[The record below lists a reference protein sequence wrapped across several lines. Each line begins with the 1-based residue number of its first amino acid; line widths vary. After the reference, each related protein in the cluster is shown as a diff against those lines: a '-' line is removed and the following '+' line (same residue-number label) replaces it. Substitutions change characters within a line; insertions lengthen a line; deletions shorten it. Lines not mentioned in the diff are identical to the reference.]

1 LSAPWCLLDVKHIA
15 YPCTTSTNI
24 KALEMATRELV
35 ALKEDAKTKITNAER
50 GNGAATK
57 QTEEWLRQV
66 NTIEKDAEE
75 IHEKYSQMCRCI
87 LNISPNLWSSYKI
100 SRNIAKKLV
109 EMKILNHKKATIR
122 VIA

>member
-1 LSAPWCLLDVKHIA
+1 
-15 YPCTTSTNI
+15 
-24 KALEMATRELV
+24 MATRELV